1 MQLEFKDELLARG
14 RLKRTMFMTVD
25 TNVVGNAETRVQTED
40 FVQWLRVNQA
50 RLTPELRQHYDFIV
64 CGSGSSGS
72 VLNTYRRIEDW
83 HGAPDPKYRGTG
95 GPVFVQPVPDPS
107 PACSGHAGRNTF
119 GRDPNL

>member
-50 RLTPELRQHYDFIV
+50 RLTPELRPHYDFIV

-72 VLNTYRRIEDW
+72 VLNT
-83 HGAPDPKYRGTG
+83 
-95 GPVFVQPVPDPS
+95 
-107 PACSGHAGRNTF
+107 
-119 GRDPNL
+119 